1 MHAARLA
8 ASPRLLRALRA
19 LQAAGRPLTTREL
32 MRRARICAV
41 NAVVA
46 ELREN
51 GADIHCE
58 QRVLPDGTRRW
69 FYTLIRTPEGWR
81 G

>member
-1 MHAARLA
+1 MHHARLA
-8 ASPRLLRALRA
+8 ASPRLQRTLRA
-19 LQAAGRPLTTREL
+19 LQAAGRPLTTRAL

-41 NAVVA
+41 NAVIA

-51 GADIHCE
+51 GAAIDCE
-58 QRVLPDGTRRW
+58 QRMLPDGTRRW
-69 FYTLIRTPEGWR
+69 FYTLRKTPEGWS